1 MKRNHLPLILA
12 LLFVVVFLFAG
23 DARSESIKVLQQD
36 LNSNQITTGGT
47 TSSSGCPNASGQI
60 GSSLKSAGESISRSC
75 NQIKSSC
82 SGFFSKLKSFFQ
94 DLFSMF
100 KQIIK
105 QFVDAFK
112 GCTGSSTDVSDNNG
126 CNQNTS
132 TDTSNNNG
140 CNQNTSN
147 NADDDATN
155 GSSAN
160 DNSNSNSNG
169 GSNANGSTQTPPPAN
184 NDQGA
189 TAERPAGEAAGVDTS
204 NAQSLIKALKEKF
217 NITVENGSSQWSLSQ
232 LKQTYELLTKL
243 PPSFIAQTN
252 MIQRISTTNLGANVG
267 GYVSSGAPRV
277 YLTNHGTN
285 SMTFVL
291 VHEMAHCFH
300 FAKSDVFAQWQSK
313 FWGGRNGYSGSGN
326 QVSSS
331 VSSYGNSNS
340 MEDFAESVRAY
351 YMSGA
356 SMKQTHPDRYEFV
369 KKYVM
374 AGVEY

>member
-1 MKRNHLPLILA
+1 
-12 LLFVVVFLFAG
+12 
-23 DARSESIKVLQQD
+23 
-36 LNSNQITTGGT
+36 
-47 TSSSGCPNASGQI
+47 
-60 GSSLKSAGESISRSC
+60 
-75 NQIKSSC
+75 
-82 SGFFSKLKSFFQ
+82 
-94 DLFSMF
+94 MF

-112 GCTGSSTDVSDNNG
+112 GCTGNTTGVSDSNGCNQNNSSNNG

-132 TDTSNNNG
+132 
-140 CNQNTSN
+140 
-147 NADDDATN
+147 DDASN
-155 GSSAN
+155 GSSNN
-160 DNSNSNSNG
+160 DTSDNSSNNDTSNSNSNG
-169 GSNANGSTQTPPPAN
+169 NSNADGSNQAPPAN

-189 TAERPAGEAAGVDTS
+189 AAERPAGEAAGVDTS

-243 PPSFIAQTN
+243 PPSFTANTK
-252 MIQRISTTNLGANVG
+252 MIQRIASTSLGANVG

-277 YLTNHGTN
+277 YLTNHGTS

-300 FAKSDVFAQWQSK
+300 FAQSGVFSKWQSQ
-313 FWGGRNGYSGSGN
+313 FWGGRNGYSGSGS

-356 SMKQTHPDRYEFV
+356 SMKRTHPDRYEFV

>member
-1 MKRNHLPLILA
+1 MKRNHFTLILT

-23 DARSESIKVLQQD
+23 DARSESINVLQKD

-47 TSSSGCPNASGQI
+47 ASSSGCPNASGQI
-60 GSSLKSAGESISRSC
+60 SSSLKSAGESISRSC

-112 GCTGSSTDVSDNNG
+112 GCTGSSTGVSDSNG
-126 CNQNTS
+126 CNQNNS
-132 TDTSNNNG
+132 SNND

-147 NADDDATN
+147 DTSNS
-155 GSSAN
+155 SSAN
-160 DNSNSNSNG
+160 DTSNSNSNDN
-169 GSNANGSTQTPPPAN
+169 SNANGSNQTPPPAN

-217 NITVENGSSQWSLSQ
+217 NITIENGSSQWSLSQ

-243 PPSFIAQTN
+243 PPSFTANTK
-252 MIQRISTTNLGANVG
+252 MIQRIASTSLGANVG

-300 FAKSDVFAQWQSK
+300 FAQSGVFAQWQSQ

-351 YMSGA
+351 YMNGA
-356 SMKQTHPDRYEFV
+356 SMKRTHPDRYEFV

>member
-1 MKRNHLPLILA
+1 MKRNQLPLILT

-36 LNSNQITTGGT
+36 INSNQITTGGT
-47 TSSSGCPNASGQI
+47 ASSSGCPDATNQI
-60 GSSLKSAGESISRSC
+60 SSSLKSAGESISQSC

-112 GCTGSSTDVSDNNG
+112 GCTGSSTGVSDSND
-126 CNQNTS
+126 CNQNNS
-132 TDTSNNNG
+132 SNND

-147 NADDDATN
+147 S
-155 GSSAN
+155 SSAN
-160 DNSNSNSNG
+160 DTSNSNSNDN
-169 GSNANGSTQTPPPAN
+169 SNANGSNQTPPPAN

-217 NITVENGSSQWSLSQ
+217 NITIENGSSQWSLSQ

-243 PPSFIAQTN
+243 PPSFTANTK
-252 MIQRISTTNLGANVG
+252 MIQRIASTSLGANVG

-300 FAKSDVFAQWQSK
+300 FAQSGVFAQWQSQ

-326 QVSSS
+326 QISSS

-351 YMSGA
+351 YMNGA
-356 SMKQTHPDRYEFV
+356 SMKRTHPDRYEFV

>member
-1 MKRNHLPLILA
+1 MKRNHLPLILT

-23 DARSESIKVLQQD
+23 DARSESINVLQKD
-36 LNSNQITTGGT
+36 LNSNQITTGGAA
-47 TSSSGCPNASGQI
+47 SSSGCTDAAGKI
-60 GSSLKSAGESISRSC
+60 GSSIKSAAESISQSC

-112 GCTGSSTDVSDNNG
+112 GCTGNTTGVSD
-126 CNQNTS
+126 
-132 TDTSNNNG
+132 NNG

-147 NADDDATN
+147 NADDGASN
-155 GSSAN
+155 SSSN
-160 DNSNSNSNG
+160 NETSNSNSNDNSNTN
-169 GSNANGSTQTPPPAN
+169 GSNQTPPAN

-189 TAERPAGEAAGVDTS
+189 ATERPAGEAAGVDTS

-243 PPSFIAQTN
+243 PPSFTANTK
-252 MIQRISTTNLGANVG
+252 MIQRIASTSLGANVG

-277 YLTNHGTN
+277 YLTNHGTS

-300 FAKSDVFAQWQSK
+300 FAQSGVFSKWQSQ

-351 YMSGA
+351 YMNGA
-356 SMKQTHPDRYEFV
+356 SMKRTHPDRYEFV
-369 KKYVM
+369 KQYVM